1 MQVDSLVVVATGV
14 PAGLPIALGA
24 GALSG
29 AIGALASD
37 LAADGG
43 KLERWK
49 GDATGWTLGFI
60 GKVLVG
66 AVAALIV
73 LTLNPPGE
81 SWLALIGTALAAGI
95 GGNAIVTGFVATGK
109 VDAANRREKT
119 IGKTAIKQMEQIV
132 AAAHAAS
139 TNGTGNR
146 RAGPDQLRT
155 VLDSQL
161 RTAKAALETLMGA

>member
-1 MQVDSLVVVATGV
+1 MQADSLVVVATGV
-14 PAGLPIALGA
+14 PAGLAIALAA

-49 GDATGWTLGFI
+49 GDTTGWTLGFI

-73 LTLNPPGE
+73 LTLNPPGQ

-95 GGNAIVTGFVATGK
+95 GGNAIVSGFVATGK
-109 VDAANRREKT
+109 VDAAARRTKDL
-119 IGKTAIKQMEQIV
+119 GKTAITQLEQL
-132 AAAHAAS
+132 AAAARAAS
-139 TNGTGNR
+139 TNGARTRG
-146 RAGPDQLRT
+146 ALPDQLHV

-161 RTAKAALETLMGA
+161 RTAKATLETLMGV